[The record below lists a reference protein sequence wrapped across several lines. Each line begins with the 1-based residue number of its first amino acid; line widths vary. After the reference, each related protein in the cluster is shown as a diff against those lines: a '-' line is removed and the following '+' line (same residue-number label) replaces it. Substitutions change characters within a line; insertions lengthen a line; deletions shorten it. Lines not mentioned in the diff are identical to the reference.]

1 MEKYSQDQVVDS
13 GTTSRQQNPKMKMIE
28 QNQLLLHEREVEVL
42 KRAAFNNYLSNEKY
56 LSADPV
62 TELEVRRKMS
72 CQKLR
77 VKNYL
82 NVRLIKGWIKI
93 KMMPKN
99 INYVIVY
106 GWKDLILLKKVV
118 ELLISQQIP
127 EIFLKSNNYM
137 GTNDKKLLT
146 VLSRA
151 NSSDSPFN

>member
-1 MEKYSQDQVVDS
+1 MEKYPQDQVVDS
-13 GTTSRQQNPKMKMIE
+13 GKTSRQQNPKINMID

-42 KRAAFNNYLSNEKY
+42 KGAAFNNYLSNEKY

-127 EIFLKSNNYM
+127 EISLNSNNYM

-151 NSSDSPFN
+151 NSSDS

>member
-1 MEKYSQDQVVDS
+1 MEKYSQDQLVDS
-13 GTTSRQQNPKMKMIE
+13 GTTSRQQNPKMNMIE
-28 QNQLLLHEREVEVL
+28 QNQMLLHEREVEVL
-42 KRAAFNNYLSNEKY
+42 KEAAFNHFLSNEKY

-93 KMMPKN
+93 KMTPKN

-127 EIFLKSNNYM
+127 EIYLIDVKCLGINA
-137 GTNDKKLLT
+137 KKLLT